1 MKKIRVAVVGC
12 GYIANYHV
20 RGLQTIPDVEV
31 AAVVG
36 LPLEAA
42 QAFAGKYAIAEAT
55 DDVTTLYGRNDIDAV
70 VIGTPNKFHAPF
82 AIGFLNGG
90 KDVFLE
96 KPMAMS
102 AEEGLTIKQA
112 ADKNNKLVMTGH
124 MWRFDTDVN
133 FVKDVVDSGQLG
145 SIVKTKGYGIHENW
159 GPAGWFSKKELAGG
173 GALADMGVHAID
185 TARYILGD
193 PMPKKVYAKIG
204 TYYGDFD
211 VDDSGIIMIS
221 WDNGTESLI
230 ESGWWQP
237 HMDGPEAGTGLY
249 GTKGYANVFPTYLK
263 YKVNGQPGKFEAKL
277 PPKTEHCDQSM
288 YTRQM
293 EHYIDCVRTRKQ
305 PVPGFKEGQIIL
317 QIVDAAY
324 KSAQTG
330 EVVNL

>member
-1 MKKIRVAVVGC
+1 MKQLKVAVIGC

-20 RGLQTIPDVEV
+20 RGLQTIPNVEV
-31 AAVVG
+31 VAVVG
-36 LPLEAA
+36 LPIEAA
-42 QAFAGKYAIAEAT
+42 QAFADKYGIKEAT
-55 DDVTTLYGRNDIDAV
+55 TDVSTLYNRKDIDAV

-82 AIGFLNGG
+82 AIEFLNSD

-102 AEEGLTIKQA
+102 AEEGLTIKMA
-112 ADKNNKLVMTGH
+112 ADANNKLVMVGH

-133 FVKDVVDSGQLG
+133 YIKAVVDVGELG
-145 SIVKTKGYGIHENW
+145 SVVKTKGYGIHENW
-159 GPAGWFSKKELAGG
+159 GPAGWFSQKELAGG

-185 TARYILGD
+185 TVRYILGD
-193 PMPKKVYAKIG
+193 PKPTKVYAKIG
-204 TYYGDFD
+204 THYGNYD

-221 WDNGTESLI
+221 WDNGTESII

-237 HMDGPEAGTGLY
+237 HMDGPEAATGLY

-263 YKVNGQPGKFEAKL
+263 YKVGGVPGKFDAKL
-277 PPKTEHCDQSM
+277 PVRTEHCEQGM

-293 EHYIDCVRTRKQ
+293 EHYMDCVRSRKQ
-305 PVPGFKEGQIIL
+305 PVPGFAEGQLIL
-317 QIVDAAY
+317 DIVDAAY
-324 KSAQTG
+324 KSSETG